1 MLVNDLLEKTTERF
15 PDKNAVW
22 FKGETR
28 TYSEILDMSRKVSGY
43 LSDHNIERGDRV
55 AVLIENSHDHI
66 IAYFGVLF
74 AGCVSVSL
82 NTQTTAEALIYLLNN
97 SDAKAIITTGKY
109 SKQLLPALKKCPKI
123 KEIIIDQEDLSAYE
137 RIGHCNTVSLADLY
151 KGEAAENDVR
161 SIDIDLAE
169 IVYTSGSTGNPKGVM
184 LTHLNLVSNM
194 KSIVSYAHLSEDDSI
209 LVVLPFYYI
218 YGKSL
223 LLTHFLVGG
232 TVIIDNNFLYPNQ
245 VLATMKKQKATG
257 FAGVPSTF
265 MILLDRSSVRKY
277 SFDSLRYL
285 MQAGGAMAPSVQKE
299 VKEVFSPAK
308 LYIMYGAT
316 EAAPRL
322 SYLEP
327 DRLDDKLGS
336 IGKAVDNV
344 DLLLVDDNGNPVPP
358 GEVGE
363 IAARGSNIMR
373 GYWKDPEGTG
383 EVLRNGLYY
392 TGDLAKIDDE
402 GFFFV
407 VGRSK
412 DIIKV
417 KGFRVSAK
425 EIEEK
430 ILELDEVHETA
441 VIGVE
446 DDILGEAVKAF
457 IVPRSEGDCD
467 SDMIEKHLRKNLPQ
481 YKLPK
486 FIEFRGKLPKNK
498 SGKILKQKLK
508 EEISGD
514 E

>member
-1 MLVNDLLEKTTERF
+1 MLVNDLLRETAARF
-15 PDKNAVW
+15 PEKKAVW
-22 FKGETR
+22 YNGESK
-28 TYSEILDMSRKVSGY
+28 TYSEILNLSRKISGY
-43 LSDHNIERGDRV
+43 LQKHNIQRGDRV
-55 AVLIENSHDHI
+55 AILIENSHDHI
-66 IAYFGVLF
+66 ITYFGVLS
-74 AGCVSVSL
+74 AGCVAVSL
-82 NTQTTAEALIYLLNN
+82 NTQTTTDALIYLLNN
-97 SDAKAIITTGKY
+97 SDAKVIITTGKY
-109 SKQLLPALKKCPKI
+109 KKELLPALKKCPEI
-123 KEIIIDQEDLSAYE
+123 KEVIIDQENLSDYQK
-137 RIGHCNTVSLADLY
+137 IGHCNAVTLAEVYDGDTALQ
-151 KGEAAENDVR
+151 DVR

-169 IVYTSGSTGNPKGVM
+169 IVYTSGSTGTPKGVM
-184 LTHLNLVSNM
+184 LSHLNLVSNM
-194 KSIVSYAHLSEDDSI
+194 VSIVRYMHLTENDRVM
-209 LVVLPFYYI
+209 VVLPFYYI

-232 TVIIDNNFLYPNQ
+232 SVVIDNNFVFPNQ
-245 VLATMKKQKATG
+245 VLATMKEQKVTG
-257 FAGVPSTF
+257 LAGVPSTF
-265 MILLDRSSVRKY
+265 MILLDRTTVRKY
-277 SFDSLRYL
+277 SFDSLRYV

-308 LYIMYGAT
+308 LYVMYGAT

-327 DRLDDKLGS
+327 ERLDDKLGS
-336 IGKAVDNV
+336 IGKPIDNV
-344 DLLLVDDNGNPVPP
+344 DLLLVDEKGNSIPP
-358 GEVGE
+358 GQMGE
-363 IAARGSNIMR
+363 IAARGSNIMQ
-373 GYWKDPEGTG
+373 GYWKDPEGTD

-402 GFFFV
+402 GFFFI

-446 DDILGEAVKAF
+446 DNILGEAIKAY
-457 IVPRSEGDCD
+457 IVPRSEGDND
-467 SDMIEKHLRKNLPQ
+467 KDMIDQYLRKNLPQ
-481 YKLPK
+481 FKLPK
-486 FIEFRGKLPKNK
+486 YIEFRKELPKNK

-508 EEISGD
+508 EELSKN